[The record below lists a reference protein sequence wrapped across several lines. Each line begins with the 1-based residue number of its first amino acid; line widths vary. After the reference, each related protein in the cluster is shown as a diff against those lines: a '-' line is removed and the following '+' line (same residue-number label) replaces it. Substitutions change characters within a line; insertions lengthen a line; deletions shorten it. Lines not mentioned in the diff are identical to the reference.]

1 MMKRM
6 SNAILALRGFSSGVW
21 VIAGLFLVSALIV
34 LVRPEAQAGGLRFWL
49 FSPEHRAMYLPLI
62 ERYEQDQDIH
72 LEVSLMSIPAIQSR
86 MMSGFFSG
94 LPTADL
100 IEVERNAIG
109 QAFMGPTDAIGFTD
123 LTDLLAQE
131 GLLDKFN
138 QPSLSPWSV
147 GGRVFGLPHDVHPVM
162 LAYRADITEAAGIDL
177 TEAETWDEYFQLLRP
192 LMKDRDGDRKPD
204 HTPLSFW
211 YTNQDLIETLML
223 EGDGQLFDP
232 EGHPT
237 MNTDRN
243 ARLLATLTSWCVGP
257 EPVATDINEWS
268 AAGHQ
273 AQLDAVAIGYIAPDW
288 MCSIWKMQVPG
299 LGGKL
304 KLMPL
309 PAFEPGG
316 RRTSVRGGT
325 MLGIPKSTTQFDRA
339 WGYAK
344 LLYTSPEVAR
354 ELYRRV
360 DIISPVRSLW
370 NDPVYDEPDPFFMN
384 QAKGRMYIELAPQIP
399 LRPSSPYNKQA
410 VIDVRDAMSRLARW
424 AGKEGEWTVDGL
436 LPEAK
441 KMLAQ
446 VQVQT
451 ERRMTRN
458 AFAAHTP
465 QSDAPMPVSK
475 DAQGA
480 RQHR

>member
-1 MMKRM
+1 MK
-6 SNAILALRGFSSGVW
+6 NLNAAILALRGFSSGVL
-21 VIAGLFLVSALIV
+21 VIAILFLVSAL
-34 LVRPEAQAGGLRFWL
+34 LVISRHEPEDGGMRLWL

-62 ERYEQDQDIH
+62 EQYEQDKDIH
-72 LEVSLMSIPAIQSR
+72 LAISLMSIPAIQSR

-94 LPTADL
+94 LETADL
-100 IEVERNAIG
+100 IEVERSAIG
-109 QAFMGPTDAIGFTD
+109 QAFMGPTDAVGFTD
-123 LTDLLAQE
+123 LTKLLTEE
-131 GLLDKFN
+131 GLIDKIN
-138 QPSLSPWSV
+138 KPSLSPWSIH
-147 GGRVFGLPHDVHPVM
+147 GRVFGLPHDVHPVM

-177 TEAETWDEYFQLLRP
+177 TQAETWDDYFQLLRP
-192 LMKDRDGDRKPD
+192 LMNDDDGDGKPD

-223 EGDGQLFDP
+223 EGDGQLFD
-232 EGHPT
+232 EQGHPT
-237 MNTDRN
+237 IATDRN
-243 ARLLATLTSWCVGP
+243 AWLLATLVSWCVGDD
-257 EPVATDINEWS
+257 PVATDINEWS

-273 AQLDAVAIGYIAPDW
+273 AKLDAVAIGYIAPDW

-299 LGGKL
+299 LSGKL

-325 MLGIPKSTTQFDRA
+325 MLGIPKSTTHFDQA
-339 WGYAK
+339 WDYAK

-360 DIISPVRSLW
+360 DIISPIRSLW

-399 LRPSSPYNKQA
+399 QRPSSPYNKQA

-424 AGKEGEWTVDGL
+424 SGRGGKLTVDEL

-441 KMLAQ
+441 KLLAQ
-446 VQVQT
+446 VQKQT
-451 ERRMTRN
+451 ERRMARN
-458 AFAAHTP
+458 AFAAQNLVNDNSRAISLTEKYG
-465 QSDAPMPVSK
+465 K
-475 DAQGA
+475 DEE
-480 RQHR
+480 